1 MGSRI
6 ATAAL
11 ASIFALVLAGP
22 VQAWQRSNDDVPR
35 GDKTPA
41 QMFANIRKQV
51 LDYPLYSV
59 FDTVSVQ
66 LNGGAVTLRGKVTMP
81 FKKDEI
87 ERRVSTVPGVTA
99 VNNQIEVLPAS
110 KSDDELRVGIAERLY
125 THPSF
130 DRYAGLPNPPVHVI
144 VERGRVTLEGIV
156 DTQADRL
163 AALSIARS
171 FGAFKVEDKLQTPD
185 QARRELDNK
194 LQN

>member
-1 MGSRI
+1 MFSRI

-11 ASIFALVLAGP
+11 ASVFALALAGP
-22 VQAWQRSNDDVPR
+22 AVAQQKGNDDVPR
-35 GDKTPA
+35 VDRA
-41 QMFANIRKQV
+41 QLFTDIRKQV
-51 LDYPLYSV
+51 LEYPLYSV
-59 FDTVSVQ
+59 FDTVNVQ
-66 LNGGAVTLRGKVTMP
+66 INGSTVVLRGKVTMP

-87 ERRVSTVPGVTA
+87 QKRVSSVRGVGN
-99 VNNQIEVLPAS
+99 VDNQIEVLPAS
-110 KSDDELRVGIAERLY
+110 KSDDELRVGIAERIY
-125 THPSF
+125 NHPSF

-185 QARRELDNK
+185 QARRDLDNK